1 MQFNVAQLLKEPTGS
16 TRRHYLVAD
25 IGGIDEEITALRPL
39 EGEIELIRTADGIL
53 VMGKLQTTVE
63 LTCDRCL
70 EPFAATISIALQ
82 EEFRPTIDVF
92 TGVSLH
98 DTGEE
103 ATMVDESHIIDLTE
117 VVRQNLLLA
126 LPMHPLCRPNCAGL
140 CPQCGQNLNEG
151 PCGCQRP
158 PDDPR
163 LAVLKEL
170 L

>member
-1 MQFNVAQLLKEPTGS
+1 MRFNVAQLLKEPTGS
-16 TRRHYLVAD
+16 TRRHHIVAD
-25 IGGIDEEITALRPL
+25 IGGIDEEIKALRPL
-39 EGEIELIRTADGIL
+39 EGEIKFTRTADGIL
-53 VMGKLQTTVE
+53 VMGKLQTAVE

-70 EPFAATISIALQ
+70 EPFTVTIEIALQ
-82 EEFRPTIDVF
+82 EEFHPTIDVI

-98 DTGEE
+98 NTGEE
-103 ATMVDESHIIDLTE
+103 ATMIDESHTLDLTE

-126 LPMHPLCRPNCAGL
+126 LPMHPLCRPDCAGL

-151 PCGCQRP
+151 PCGCQSP
-158 PDDPR
+158 PGDPR